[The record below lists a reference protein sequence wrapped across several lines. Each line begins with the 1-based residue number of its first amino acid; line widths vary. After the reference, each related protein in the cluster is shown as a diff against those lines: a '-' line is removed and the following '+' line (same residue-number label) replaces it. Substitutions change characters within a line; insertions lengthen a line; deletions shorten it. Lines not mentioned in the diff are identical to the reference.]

1 MSPMFQPNLN
11 NPGSQLDLYDL
22 VTHHKDATY
31 FVKYEGTD
39 LESLGIFNHDIL
51 VIDRSVKITL
61 QKIVVLIRDGEF
73 KIEKLTKDNKSEVD
87 VWGVVT
93 FIIHAT

>member
-1 MSPMFQPNLN
+1 MSLMFQSGLN
-11 NPGSQLDLYDL
+11 NAGNQLDLYEL

-39 LESLGIFNHDIL
+39 LEPLGIFNHDIL
-51 VIDRSVKITL
+51 VVDRSVKAAL

-73 KIEKLTKDNKSEVD
+73 QIEKLTKKNKSEVD